1 MNTQNS
7 KKEAE
12 DEADR
17 RQKYESKRAR
27 MVVSFNTE
35 TPSEKELLD
44 FARSIEGGF
53 SAWIKDK
60 IRLRM
65 VTHPAPAQEDLE
77 APSN

>member
-7 KKEAE
+7 TKEVE
-12 DEADR
+12 DGR
-17 RQKYESKRAR
+17 RGKYESKRAR

-35 TPSEKELLD
+35 VPFEKELLD

-53 SAWIKDK
+53 SAWVKEK

-65 VTHPAPAQEDLE
+65 ATHPAPAPE
-77 APSN
+77 AFETPRN